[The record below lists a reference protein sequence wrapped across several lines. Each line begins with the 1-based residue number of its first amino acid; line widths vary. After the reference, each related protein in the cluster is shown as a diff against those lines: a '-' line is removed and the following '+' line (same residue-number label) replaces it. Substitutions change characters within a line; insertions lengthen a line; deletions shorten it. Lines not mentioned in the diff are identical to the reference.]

1 LARTAKKTV
10 AKKSAAPRPAR
21 RATPAAQLTAA
32 AAVTPASGYRAKVRM
47 YRQGLGDCF
56 LISLPRTD
64 GGNRPFYVMIDCG
77 VVLGTSDPSTIM
89 TQVMDNIVAVTGG
102 EIDLLIATHE
112 HWDHLSGFVQ
122 AKESFDKLTVR
133 QVWLAWA
140 ENPDDQLTQKLKKE
154 KGQALA
160 ALRMGLSQM
169 QLAGDSDGATE
180 LNGILEFFGV
190 AKGATTSDALDNVR
204 AKVKPA
210 ELRYCLPTDPPAV
223 PTGTN
228 ARFYVLGPPYDE
240 KMLRKINPS
249 AGNKETYG
257 LALDSFP
264 LFMDGAGTAL
274 GDTDDGRPFDQQ
286 YEIPFAYA
294 QSAPELNFFRQ
305 QYWQAGN
312 AAPDAWRRIDTDWL
326 GGSSELALQLDSLTN
341 NTSLVI
347 AIELPDGDVLLFA
360 ADAQVGNWLS
370 WQDRS
375 WTVDGKAVTGPDLL
389 GRAIFYKVGHHGSH
403 NATLKAQGLEEMKK
417 LRVAMIPVDHD
428 MAVKKRWGKMPLD
441 DLVAAL
447 NQYAKGVVL
456 RVDQPKP
463 ATTENVVEDR
473 LFFEVTF

>member
-77 VVLGTSDPSTIM
+77 VVLGTSDPRTIM

-190 AKGATTSDALDNVR
+190 AKGAATS
-204 AKVKPA
+204 
-210 ELRYCLPTDPPAV
+210 EC
-223 PTGTN
+223 
-228 ARFYVLGPPYDE
+228 AR
-240 KMLRKINPS
+240 
-249 AGNKETYG
+249 
-257 LALDSFP
+257 
-264 LFMDGAGTAL
+264 
-274 GDTDDGRPFDQQ
+274 
-286 YEIPFAYA
+286 
-294 QSAPELNFFRQ
+294 
-305 QYWQAGN
+305 
-312 AAPDAWRRIDTDWL
+312 
-326 GGSSELALQLDSLTN
+326 
-341 NTSLVI
+341 
-347 AIELPDGDVLLFA
+347 
-360 ADAQVGNWLS
+360 
-370 WQDRS
+370 
-375 WTVDGKAVTGPDLL
+375 
-389 GRAIFYKVGHHGSH
+389 
-403 NATLKAQGLEEMKK
+403 
-417 LRVAMIPVDHD
+417 
-428 MAVKKRWGKMPLD
+428 
-441 DLVAAL
+441 
-447 NQYAKGVVL
+447 
-456 RVDQPKP
+456 
-463 ATTENVVEDR
+463 
-473 LFFEVTF
+473 